1 MGLFTYWVIDMSLKL
16 SLAAAAVLAATS
28 FTVQAAEAPAAPAPV
43 ATQIQIVPGYG
54 NPDCP
59 YFDENCPRAQQAT
72 PAVRAGAPVPR
83 HLMGGEVPPP
93 PRHHHA
99 MRGQVPPAPPAP
111 VAAPVP
117 PAPEAAPV
125 PPAPPAPV
133 AAPVPPA
140 PPAPVAAPV
149 PPAPP
154 APVAASVPPASPAP
168 VAAQVPPPAPRAAG
182 MGVPAPRH
190 AVRVNGPRP
199 MGADQPLRGPKKF
212 TVDEIN
218 NHKRRMLNDWCPQH
232 NQPLKACLGPE
243 VEAFVA
249 PEFAKLQDLQD
260 QLFVKDQVLK
270 AQVNA
275 GEDAATI
282 TKYANDVNKAR
293 REIRNFVV
301 DLKTKVHKMAA
312 DHKAGAQ
319 AAPAKAA
326 PKK

>member
-1 MGLFTYWVIDMSLKL
+1 MSLKL

-28 FTVQAAEAPAAPAPV
+28 FSVQAAEAPAAPAPV
-43 ATQIQIVPGYG
+43 ATPIQIVPGYG
-54 NPDCP
+54 NIDCP
-59 YFDENCPRAQQAT
+59 NFDENCPRAQQAA

-83 HLMGGEVPPP
+83 HLMGGEVPP

-154 APVAASVPPASPAP
+154 APVAASVPPA
-168 VAAQVPPPAPRAAG
+168 PRAAA
-182 MGVPAPRH
+182 MGVQAPRH
-190 AVRVNGPRP
+190 AVRVHGPRP

-249 PEFAKLQDLQD
+249 PELAKLQDLQD

-293 REIRNFVV
+293 RDIRNFVV

-319 AAPAKAA
+319 AAP
-326 PKK
+326 KK

>member
-1 MGLFTYWVIDMSLKL
+1 MEVSSKFDGLFIYWVIDMSLKL

-28 FTVQAAEAPAAPAPV
+28 FSVQAAEAPAAQAPV

-54 NPDCP
+54 NLDCP
-59 YFDENCPRAQQAT
+59 NFDVNCPRAQQAA

-83 HLMGGEVPPP
+83 HLMGGEVPP

-154 APVAASVPPASPAP
+154 APVAASVPPA
-168 VAAQVPPPAPRAAG
+168 PPAPRAAA

-190 AVRVNGPRP
+190 AVRVHGPRP

-249 PEFAKLQDLQD
+249 PELAKLQDLQD

-275 GEDAATI
+275 GEDAATV

-293 REIRNFVV
+293 RDIRNFVV

>member
-1 MGLFTYWVIDMSLKL
+1 MSLKL

-28 FTVQAAEAPAAPAPV
+28 FSVQAAEAPAAPAPV

-54 NPDCP
+54 NLDCP
-59 YFDENCPRAQQAT
+59 NFDVNCPRAQQAA

-93 PRHHHA
+93 RHHHA
-99 MRGQVPPAPPAP
+99 MRSQ
-111 VAAPVP
+111 
-117 PAPEAAPV
+117 
-125 PPAPPAPV
+125 
-133 AAPVPPA
+133 
-140 PPAPVAAPV
+140 V

-154 APVAASVPPASPAP
+154 APVAASVPPA
-168 VAAQVPPPAPRAAG
+168 PPAPRAAA

-190 AVRVNGPRP
+190 AVRVHGPRP

-249 PEFAKLQDLQD
+249 PELAKLQDLQD

-275 GEDAATI
+275 GEDAATV

-293 REIRNFVV
+293 RDIRNFVV

-319 AAPAKAA
+319 AAP
-326 PKK
+326 KK

>member
-1 MGLFTYWVIDMSLKL
+1 MSLKL

-28 FTVQAAEAPAAPAPV
+28 FSVQAAEAPADPAPV
-43 ATQIQIVPGYG
+43 VTQIQIVPGYG

-59 YFDENCPRAQQAT
+59 YFDENCPRAQQGV

-83 HLMGGEVPPP
+83 HLMAGEVP

-99 MRGQVPPAPPAP
+99 MRGQIMTAPPAPAVAPVPPVPPAPA
-111 VAAPVP
+111 VAPVP

-125 PPAPPAPV
+125 PPAPA
-133 AAPVPPA
+133 AAPVP
-140 PPAPVAAPV
+140 
-149 PPAPP
+149 
-154 APVAASVPPASPAP
+154 PAP
-168 VAAQVPPPAPRAAG
+168 VAAQVPPACPRVTGMVPPAPRNG
-182 MGVPAPRH
+182 L
-190 AVRVNGPRP
+190 RVNGPRP
-199 MGADQPLRGPKKF
+199 MGADQPLRGPKHF
-212 TVDEIN
+212 TVTEVN

-232 NQPLKACLGPE
+232 KQPLKACLGPE

-249 PEFAKLQDLQD
+249 PELAKLQDLQD
-260 QLFVKDQVLK
+260 QLFVKDQILK

-293 REIRNFVV
+293 RDIRNFVV

-319 AAPAKAA
+319 AAAK
-326 PKK
+326 K

>member
-1 MGLFTYWVIDMSLKL
+1 MSLKL
-16 SLAAAAVLAATS
+16 SLAAAAAVLAATS
-28 FTVQAAEAPAAPAPV
+28 FSVQAAEAPAAPAPV

-59 YFDENCPRAQQAT
+59 YFDEHCPRAQQAA

-93 PRHHHA
+93 RHHYA

-111 VAAPVP
+111 D
-117 PAPEAAPV
+117 AAPV
-125 PPAPPAPV
+125 PPAPPAP
-133 AAPVPPA
+133 A
-140 PPAPVAAPV
+140 
-149 PPAPP
+149 
-154 APVAASVPPASPAP
+154 
-168 VAAQVPPPAPRAAG
+168 AAQIPPPAPRAAG
-182 MGVPAPRH
+182 MGFPASRY

-249 PEFAKLQDLQD
+249 PELAKLQDLQD
-260 QLFVKDQVLK
+260 QLFVKAQVLK

-275 GEDAATI
+275 GEDAATV

-293 REIRNFVV
+293 RDIRNFVV

>member
-1 MGLFTYWVIDMSLKL
+1 MSLKL

-28 FTVQAAEAPAAPAPV
+28 FSVQAAEAPAAPAPV

-54 NPDCP
+54 NLDCP
-59 YFDENCPRAQQAT
+59 NFDVNCPRAQQAA

-83 HLMGGEVPPP
+83 HLMGGEVPP

-117 PAPEAAPV
+117 SAPPAPEAASVPPAPPAPAAAPV
-125 PPAPPAPV
+125 PPAP
-133 AAPVPPA
+133 
-140 PPAPVAAPV
+140 
-149 PPAPP
+149 
-154 APVAASVPPASPAP
+154 
-168 VAAQVPPPAPRAAG
+168 RAAA

-190 AVRVNGPRP
+190 AVRVHGPRP

-249 PEFAKLQDLQD
+249 PELAKLQDLQD

-275 GEDAATI
+275 GEDAATV

-293 REIRNFVV
+293 RDIRNFVV

>member
-1 MGLFTYWVIDMSLKL
+1 MSLKL

-28 FTVQAAEAPAAPAPV
+28 FSVQAAEAPAAPAPV

-54 NPDCP
+54 NLDCP
-59 YFDENCPRAQQAT
+59 NFDVNCPRAQQAA

-83 HLMGGEVPPP
+83 HLMGGEVPP

-117 PAPEAAPV
+117 PAP
-125 PPAPPAPV
+125 
-133 AAPVPPA
+133 
-140 PPAPVAAPV
+140 
-149 PPAPP
+149 P
-154 APVAASVPPASPAP
+154 APVAASVPPAPPAP
-168 VAAQVPPPAPRAAG
+168 AAAQVPPPAPRAAA

-190 AVRVNGPRP
+190 AIRVHGPRP

-249 PEFAKLQDLQD
+249 PELAKLQDLQD

-275 GEDAATI
+275 GEDAATV

-293 REIRNFVV
+293 RDIRNFVV

>member
-1 MGLFTYWVIDMSLKL
+1 MSLKL

-28 FTVQAAEAPAAPAPV
+28 FSVQAAEAPAPV

-59 YFDENCPRAQQAT
+59 YFDEHCPRAQQAA

-93 PRHHHA
+93 RHHYA

-117 PAPEAAPV
+117 PT
-125 PPAPPAPV
+125 PPAPV

-140 PPAPVAAPV
+140 PPAPA
-149 PPAPP
+149 
-154 APVAASVPPASPAP
+154 
-168 VAAQVPPPAPRAAG
+168 AAQIPPPAPRAAG
-182 MGVPAPRH
+182 MGFPASRY

-249 PEFAKLQDLQD
+249 PELAKLQDLQD

-275 GEDAATI
+275 GEDAATV

-293 REIRNFVV
+293 RDIRNFVV

-312 DHKAGAQ
+312 DHKAGAL

>member
-1 MGLFTYWVIDMSLKL
+1 MSLKL

-28 FTVQAAEAPAAPAPV
+28 FSVQAAEAPAAPAPV

-54 NPDCP
+54 NLDCP
-59 YFDENCPRAQQAT
+59 NFDVNCPRAQQAA

-93 PRHHHA
+93 RHHHA
-99 MRGQVPPAPPAP
+99 MRSQVPPAPPA
-111 VAAPVP
+111 
-117 PAPEAAPV
+117 
-125 PPAPPAPV
+125 
-133 AAPVPPA
+133 
-140 PPAPVAAPV
+140 PAPVAAPV

-154 APVAASVPPASPAP
+154 APVAASVPPAPPAP
-168 VAAQVPPPAPRAAG
+168 AAAQVPPPAPRAAA

-190 AVRVNGPRP
+190 AVRVHGPRP

-249 PEFAKLQDLQD
+249 PELAKLQDLQD

-275 GEDAATI
+275 GEDAATV

-293 REIRNFVV
+293 RDIRNFVV

-319 AAPAKAA
+319 AAP
-326 PKK
+326 KK

>member
-1 MGLFTYWVIDMSLKL
+1 
-16 SLAAAAVLAATS
+16 
-28 FTVQAAEAPAAPAPV
+28 
-43 ATQIQIVPGYG
+43 
-54 NPDCP
+54 
-59 YFDENCPRAQQAT
+59 
-72 PAVRAGAPVPR
+72 
-83 HLMGGEVPPP
+83 
-93 PRHHHA
+93 
-99 MRGQVPPAPPAP
+99 
-111 VAAPVP
+111 
-117 PAPEAAPV
+117 
-125 PPAPPAPV
+125 
-133 AAPVPPA
+133 
-140 PPAPVAAPV
+140 
-149 PPAPP
+149 
-154 APVAASVPPASPAP
+154 
-168 VAAQVPPPAPRAAG
+168 
-182 MGVPAPRH
+182 
-190 AVRVNGPRP
+190 

-249 PEFAKLQDLQD
+249 PELAKLQDLQD